1 MCGFRRC
8 NSFLLI
14 LESNIAMISMEVK
27 TDSRFRL
34 RIIGIRVTLVHNSH
48 LNIKNKINIKALAF
62 IKLLATL

>member
-1 MCGFRRC
+1 
-8 NSFLLI
+8 
-14 LESNIAMISMEVK
+14 MISMEVK